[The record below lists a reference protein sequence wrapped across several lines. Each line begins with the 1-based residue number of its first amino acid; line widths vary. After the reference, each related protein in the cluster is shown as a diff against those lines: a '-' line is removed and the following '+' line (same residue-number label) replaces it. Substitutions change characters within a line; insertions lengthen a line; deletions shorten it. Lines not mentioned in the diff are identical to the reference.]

1 MSSFPNLTT
10 GRTDRLV
17 TSVLLAKK
25 SPEFIASQIF
35 PTVPNLT
42 DETGLLGKLSN
53 HHLRQYTSKR
63 SLYDEG
69 DHRMEFKYTQS
80 DRYNIDYYDLETY
93 IPDRVANQLQTPFDS
108 RRDSAFVLLQALLLE
123 REIAA
128 ATALHSTAI
137 LTNNVTLSGTS
148 QFSDYDNSTP
158 ETVFETARDSVFG
171 LTGMEANSVVM
182 SRKVAN
188 VLKSHP
194 FFLDLAKRNAGQNVD
209 NINLTQFMALFK
221 SYFEIENMFI
231 GKSIKISSKEGQT
244 ETLANVWSDDV
255 VFFTRPNT
263 PGLLVPSFG
272 YSFAIAGKD
281 RTFKVRR
288 HPKDKG
294 DIAELEMAYQD
305 MIIDANAAYL
315 VKAAV

>member
-25 SPEFIASQIF
+25 SPEFIADQIF
-35 PTVPNLT
+35 PTVPNLV

-53 HHLRQYTSKR
+53 HHLRQYSSKR

-80 DRYNIDYYDLETY
+80 DRYNIEYYDLEAY
-93 IPDRVANQLQTPFDS
+93 IPDRLRDQLQTPFES
-108 RRDSAFVLLQALLLE
+108 RRDMAFVLLQSLLLE

-128 ATALHSTAI
+128 ATALASTAI
-137 LTNNVTLSGTS
+137 LTNNTTLSGTS
-148 QFSDYDNSTP
+148 LFSDYDNSTP
-158 ETVFETARDSVFG
+158 ETVIETARDSVFG
-171 LTGMEANSVVM
+171 LTGMEANSAVM

-188 VLKSHP
+188 TLKAHP
-194 FFLDLAKRNAGQNVD
+194 FFLDLAKRNAGGNVR
-209 NINLTQFMALFK
+209 NVNLSTFVELFK
-221 SYFEIENMFI
+221 SFFEIDNVFI
-231 GKSIKISSKEGQT
+231 GKSIKITSKEGQT
-244 ETLANVWSDDV
+244 ETLGNVWGDNIV
-255 VFFTRPNT
+255 LFHRPDA
-263 PGLLVPSFG
+263 PALLAPSFG
-272 YSFAIAGKD
+272 YSFSLKGKD
-281 RTFKVRR
+281 RNFKVRR

-294 DIAELEMAYQD
+294 DIGEMEMAYQD

-315 VKAAV
+315 IKTAI